1 MQSKPLNNKEKG
13 DIGENI
19 AEKILIKSGY
29 EILERNYRFKRA
41 EIDLICLKPPLLVF
55 VEVKSLNSSTHGY
68 PEERVNYG
76 KVKKILEAAEHYIY
90 AINWHKDVRFDILSI
105 NLKNPREY
113 MHIEDA
119 FY

>member
-1 MQSKPLNNKEKG
+1 MNTKEKG

-19 AEKILIKSGY
+19 AEQILIKSGY

-55 VEVKSLNSSTHGY
+55 VEVKSLNSSKHGY
-68 PEERVNYG
+68 PEERVNYF

-90 AINWHKDVRFDILSI
+90 AINWQKDIRFDILSI
-105 NLKNPREY
+105 DLKDSSNFL
-113 MHIEDA
+113 HIEDA

>member
-1 MQSKPLNNKEKG
+1 MNNKQKG
-13 DIGENI
+13 DVGENI
-19 AEKILIKSGY
+19 AEEILLKSGY

-55 VEVKSLNSSTHGY
+55 VEVKSLNSSQYGY

-76 KVKKILEAAEHYIY
+76 KVKMVLEAAEHYIF
-90 AINWHKDVRFDILSI
+90 AINWRKDVRFDILSI
-105 NLKNPREY
+105 NLQDKTKFL
-113 MHIEDA
+113 HIEDA